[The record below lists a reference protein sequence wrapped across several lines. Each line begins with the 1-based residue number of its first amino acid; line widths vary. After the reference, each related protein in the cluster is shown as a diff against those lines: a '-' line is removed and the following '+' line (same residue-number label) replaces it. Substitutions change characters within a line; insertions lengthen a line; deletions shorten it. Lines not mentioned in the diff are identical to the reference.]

1 MLIGVWRRNKEFR
14 EATEAVKQKIS
25 TTNLD
30 RVVCNRVGNKQRG
43 HQGLPR
49 SALETPGL
57 ERVRAEKAHTGLGLP
72 QLGHGAAP
80 GEGKS
85 GAGRTSAQPTPTQTQ
100 RRNPKEHKAAG
111 QEPQSVLLRDQ
122 HLPQAALRPENCLES
137 LLSLECLP
145 GVSSQHL
152 VGGKRQFQ
160 LLFQRRESGA
170 SRRGA
175 TEHRGTGGAVLL
187 LERRLRHRG
196 SCS

>member
-25 TTNLD
+25 ATNLD
-30 RVVCNRVGNKQRG
+30 RVVCSRVGNERRG
-43 HQGLPR
+43 HQALPR

-57 ERVRAEKAHTGLGLP
+57 GRVRAEKAHKGLGLP

-85 GAGRTSAQPTPTQTQ
+85 GAGRTSAQPSPHPHRHRGGTQKNTKQ
-100 RRNPKEHKAAG
+100 QGRSPRASSRG
-111 QEPQSVLLRDQ
+111 TSTFLR
-122 HLPQAALRPENCLES
+122 RPENCLES

-175 TEHRGTGGAVLL
+175 TEAREEQFYSSSGA
-187 LERRLRHRG
+187 
-196 SCS
+196 